1 MLKQLTA
8 IALGAFAITHTAH
21 GAALSFSESADGS
34 SITIGV
40 NDFELGFSVNGT
52 EIQRGLNSWRST
64 TVSTSAA
71 GVSFSGRWI
80 DRGASGSG
88 SRDIYFVATNNPGI
102 VTDVLSLNWST
113 NGSSGTL
120 SGSIKSLG
128 FGSYF
133 SLPSGIP
140 TGNVFVAGKDS
151 AGIFLPYLGG
161 SASVAVA
168 AAPEP
173 GTYALAIAGLA
184 VVGLTARRRRAAQA

>member
-8 IALGAFAITHTAH
+8 IALGAIAITHTAH

-40 NDFELGFSVNGT
+40 NDFENGFSVNGT
-52 EIQRGLNSWRST
+52 EIQRGLNNWRST
-64 TVSTSAA
+64 TVATSAT
-71 GVSFSGRWI
+71 GVSFSGRWV
-80 DRGASGSG
+80 DLGASGSG

-113 NGSSGTL
+113 DGSWGTL
-120 SGSIKSLG
+120 SGSIKSLS

-133 SLPSGIP
+133 SLPSGVP
-140 TGNVFVAGKDS
+140 SGNVFVAGKDS
-151 AGIFLPYLGG
+151 AGIFLPFLGG

-168 AAPEP
+168 AVPEP